1 MRETGITSLSE
12 SLKINT
18 SLLKLFL
25 RGLHT
30 NQMRTGYQSTNH
42 LWIPKHTGNSIG
54 TKSAESMREA
64 LETNTTLTEL
74 HLDCENE
81 INRRLIHFKQVTL
94 PFSSHWQGAGLPQRD
109 LYYWEKHLRQIGQ
122 SIHLIW
128 VVNTWQ
134 ISWDSIC
141 FHLSY
146 VYSTVTRY
154 GDEVKSL
161 SEALKVNTTL
171 TTVNLASWKEK
182 RIISITFKRLP
193 IVFILITPQTTLSG
207 MTGQQH

>member
-1 MRETGITSLSE
+1 MNIVPCRELNLERWTQNSLLHIWFLREFTLYMAISFINRQLHWRHRSDVTERIIEIKHNSYCSRSESWTSKSEDIVNSHPFFSIHESTGSFMRETGITSLSE

-81 INRRLIHFKQVTL
+81 INRR
-94 PFSSHWQGAGLPQRD
+94 
-109 LYYWEKHLRQIGQ
+109 
-122 SIHLIW
+122 
-128 VVNTWQ
+128 
-134 ISWDSIC
+134 
-141 FHLSY
+141 
-146 VYSTVTRY
+146 
-154 GDEVKSL
+154 
-161 SEALKVNTTL
+161 
-171 TTVNLASWKEK
+171 
-182 RIISITFKRLP
+182 
-193 IVFILITPQTTLSG
+193 
-207 MTGQQH
+207 